1 MSEVWRD
8 IEGYEGLYQ
17 VSDQGRVKSLER
29 ITIKKDG
36 RRFTVKERV
45 LKPCD
50 NGRGYLY
57 ISLSDGTGEHKRH
70 YIHRLVGEAFVPNPL
85 EVEDVNHKDENPSNN
100 HASNLEWV
108 THKENLNYGTRQER
122 ARKAIVE
129 AQGRAVRQLSR
140 DGELVAEYESLS
152 AAGNA
157 TGTHVP
163 NIIKCAKG
171 IYKTAGGYIW
181 KYKDETTKG
190 K

>member
-1 MSEVWRD
+1 MKEIWKPVV
-8 IEGYEGLYQ
+8 GYEGFYE
-17 VSDQGRVKSLER
+17 VSNIGKVRSLAR
-29 ITIKKDG
+29 IVECNDG
-36 RRFTVKERV
+36 RKRK
-45 LKPCD
+45 LKTRILRQSCAPSGYYMVTLHK
-50 NGRGYLY
+50 NGKQKSGLV
-57 ISLSDGTGEHKRH
+57 
-70 YIHRLVGEAFVPNPL
+70 HRLVCEAFIPKPL
-85 EVEDVNHKDENPSNN
+85 GKDEVNHKDENSKNN
-100 HASNLEWV
+100 NATNLEWV
-108 THKENLNYGTRQER
+108 TAKENNTYGTRQER

-181 KYKDETTKG
+181 KYKNETTKG

>member
-1 MSEVWRD
+1 MEEIWKPVV
-8 IEGYEGLYQ
+8 GYEGFYE
-17 VSDQGRVKSLER
+17 VSNIGRVRSLAR
-29 ITIKKDG
+29 IVECNDG
-36 RRFTVKERV
+36 RKRK
-45 LKPCD
+45 LKTRILRQPCAPSGYYMVTLHK
-50 NGRGYLY
+50 NGKQKSGLV
-57 ISLSDGTGEHKRH
+57 
-70 YIHRLVGEAFVPNPL
+70 HRLVCEAFIPNPL
-85 EVEDVNHKDENPSNN
+85 GKVEVNHKDENSKNN
-100 HASNLEWV
+100 NATNLEWV
-108 THKENLNYGTRQER
+108 TAKENNNYGTRKKR

-152 AAGNA
+152 AACNA

-163 NIIKCAKG
+163 NIVKCAKG

>member
-1 MSEVWRD
+1 MEEIWKPVV
-8 IEGYEGLYQ
+8 GYEGFYE
-17 VSDQGRVKSLER
+17 VSNIGKVRSLAR
-29 ITIKKDG
+29 IVECNDG
-36 RRFTVKERV
+36 RKRK
-45 LKPCD
+45 LKTRILRQSCAPSGYYMVTLHK
-50 NGRGYLY
+50 NGKQKSGLV
-57 ISLSDGTGEHKRH
+57 
-70 YIHRLVGEAFVPNPL
+70 HRLVCEAFIPKPL
-85 EVEDVNHKDENPSNN
+85 GKDEVNHKDENSKNN
-100 HASNLEWV
+100 NATNLEWV
-108 THKENLNYGTRQER
+108 TAKENNTYGTRQER

-181 KYKDETTKG
+181 KYKNETTKG

>member
-1 MSEVWRD
+1 MEVWKQ
-8 IEGYEGLYQ
+8 ISGYEGFYE
-17 VSDQGRVKSLER
+17 VSNLGRIRSLER
-29 ITIKKDG
+29 IVECSDG
-36 RRFTVKERV
+36 RKRK
-45 LKPCD
+45 LKTRILRQSCAPSGYYMVTLHK
-50 NGRGYLY
+50 NGKQKSGLV
-57 ISLSDGTGEHKRH
+57 
-70 YIHRLVGEAFVPNPL
+70 HRLVCEAFIPNPL
-85 EVEDVNHKDENPSNN
+85 GKGEVNHKDENSKNN
-100 HASNLEWV
+100 NATNLEWV
-108 THKENLNYGTRQER
+108 TSKENNTYGTRQER

-152 AAGNA
+152 AACNA

-181 KYKDETTKG
+181 KYKNETTKG

>member
-1 MSEVWRD
+1 MKEIWKPVV
-8 IEGYEGLYQ
+8 GYEGFYE
-17 VSDQGRVKSLER
+17 VSNIGKVRSLAR
-29 ITIKKDG
+29 IVECNDG
-36 RRFTVKERV
+36 RKRK
-45 LKPCD
+45 LKTRTLRQSCAPSGYYMVTLHK
-50 NGRGYLY
+50 NGKQKSGLV
-57 ISLSDGTGEHKRH
+57 
-70 YIHRLVGEAFVPNPL
+70 HRLVCEAFIPKPL
-85 EVEDVNHKDENPSNN
+85 GKDEVNHKDENSKNN
-100 HASNLEWV
+100 NATNLEWV
-108 THKENLNYGTRQER
+108 TAKENNNYGTRQER

-152 AAGNA
+152 AACNA

-181 KYKDETTKG
+181 KYKNETTKG